1 MSQGFVFFEG
11 STSENTAPR
20 ITVRKGGQMVLTH
33 GTVEMLGGGV
43 THVQLGFDP
52 KTKRVGIRATGED
65 AKGSYRL
72 RSQGANGLR
81 LVAGKRFF
89 AHYGIE
95 IGKAQRFDTEKLE
108 DSLVGFCLAEEPV
121 EEQGGDKTT
130 RKAHAKAAR

>member
-11 STSENTAPR
+11 SSSENTAPR
-20 ITVRKGGQMVLTH
+20 ITVRKGGQMVLTR
-33 GTVEMLGGGV
+33 GTVEMLGGDV

-52 KTKRVGIRATGED
+52 KTKRVGIRAAGEE

-72 RSQGANGLR
+72 RSQGTNGLH

-95 IGKAQRFDTEKLE
+95 IGKAQGFDAEKLE
-108 DSLVGFCLAEEPV
+108 DSLVGFCLAEKSA
-121 EEQGGDKTT
+121 EEVGGKET
-130 RKAHAKAAR
+130 RGRRAKAA